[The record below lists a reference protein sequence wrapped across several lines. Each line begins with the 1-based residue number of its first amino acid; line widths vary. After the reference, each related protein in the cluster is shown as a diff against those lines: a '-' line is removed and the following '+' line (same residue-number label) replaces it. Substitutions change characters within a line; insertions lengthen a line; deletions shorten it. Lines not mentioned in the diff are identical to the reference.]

1 MLRQAGAV
9 TGKPSR
15 FRGPATFGAADGL
28 TLVIGLIVSLSGQ
41 PHAMF
46 HAALGGGL
54 AELVG
59 MTAGSWL
66 SDEKAG
72 IWPALANGSAS
83 CAACLLPAVPYLAL
97 SGAPALAISLT
108 LAAAVGAVISVLRPE
123 KGALAYLTTFGIL
136 AGAAALCW
144 AGSLI

>member
-1 MLRQAGAV
+1 MLWAGGTV
-9 TGKPSR
+9 TGKLLR
-15 FRGPATFGAADGL
+15 LRAPAVFGAADGL
-28 TLVIGLIVSLSGQ
+28 TLVIGLVVSLSGQ

-46 HAALGGGL
+46 RAALGAGL

-72 IWPALANGSAS
+72 IWPALANGGAS
-83 CAACLLPAVPYLAL
+83 CAACLLPAVPYLAM
-97 SGAPALAISLT
+97 SGGAALAVSLA
-108 LAAAVGAVISVLRPE
+108 LAAGVGAVISVLRPE

-144 AGSLI
+144 AGSLL